1 MAIIAAI
8 AASFAVAYCTAAE
21 GDGDDDPVAGGLLL
35 VVDPQPVATSKA
47 DDRPNAPRNL
57 QGDIFAGSLTLRAT
71 ARCKVAIPFN
81 VFPL

>member
-1 MAIIAAI
+1 MATIAAI
-8 AASFAVAYCTAAE
+8 AASFAVAYRTEAE